1 MNIIL
6 GLQKNG
12 GYNVK
17 VFTPDSQIPFAGHPT
32 IGTAYVIQRVIEKD
46 KK

>member
-1 MNIIL
+1 M
-6 GLQKNG
+6 
-12 GYNVK
+12 
-17 VFTPDSQIPFAGHPT
+17 PFAGHPT